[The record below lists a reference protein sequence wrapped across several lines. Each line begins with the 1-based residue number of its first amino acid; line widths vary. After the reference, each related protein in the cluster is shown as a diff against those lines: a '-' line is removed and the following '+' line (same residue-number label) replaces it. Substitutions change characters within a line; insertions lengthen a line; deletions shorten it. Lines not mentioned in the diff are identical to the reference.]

1 MKVKVDK
8 LVVIHVLKKERDM
21 VDGIVS
27 IGLSGPFED
36 EVRAFSPSSSLD
48 DAMEAADA
56 IGLFQNGYALHYLN
70 GAYDQ
75 IWKWYVSQQD
85 DRGILQGY
93 VSAGTPAM
101 AVTLACLKQVGVDIE
116 GLPKHPDGW

>member
-1 MKVKVDK
+1 MKVEVDK

-21 VDGIVS
+21 IDGEVS
-27 IGLSGPFED
+27 IGLSEAFKD

-56 IGLFQNGYALHYLN
+56 IKLFEKGYVLHYLK
-70 GAYDQ
+70 GAYNQ
-75 IWKWYVSQQD
+75 TWMWHVSHQD

-101 AVTLACLKQVGVDIE
+101 AVTLACLKHVGLYID